1 MSANRKA
8 DNTSAFLMQNT
19 KDRMNGQTFK
29 KRMRPFCCGNEAAIM
44 FPDYKLAV
52 WNGKNHRS
60 FFQILYQCRQFW
72 LCFFSFSFFL
82 PVGVL
87 AKKNVKIYVSG
98 LLLYIALS
106 NRAGENKGKH
116 FIVHSQAD

>member
-8 DNTSAFLMQNT
+8 DSVSAFLMQNT
-19 KDRMNGQTFK
+19 KYGMNSRTFK
-29 KRMRPFCCGNEAAIM
+29 RRMGLLCCGNEAVIM

-60 FFQILYQCRQFW
+60 FFK
-72 LCFFSFSFFL
+72 FFINVSRFFFL

-87 AKKNVKIYVSG
+87 AKKNVKIYVNS

-106 NRAGENKGKH
+106 NRAGEKKGQH
-116 FIVHSQAD
+116 LIVRSRVD